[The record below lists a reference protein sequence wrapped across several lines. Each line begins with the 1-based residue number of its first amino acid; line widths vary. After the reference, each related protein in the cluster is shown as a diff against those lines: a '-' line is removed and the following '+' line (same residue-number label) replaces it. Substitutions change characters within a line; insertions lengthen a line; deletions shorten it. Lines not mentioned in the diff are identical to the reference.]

1 MTNQEFEIL
10 ARRLRITMLHSAE
23 RLLGSRDEAE
33 DVVQEALLKLWAM
46 RDRLGDYRSPE
57 ALARIVVKRLSLNV
71 LRNYGRHPMVE
82 LRAEY
87 ESDAEA
93 DEQSRERIRT
103 LLEAVD
109 RLPSKQQMILRMKH
123 IEGMETEEIAEV
135 AQMSID
141 AIYQNLSRARRAVL
155 NKFKQ
160 K

>member
-87 ESDAEA
+87 EGDTEA
-93 DEQSRERIRT
+93 DVQSRERIRT

>member
-87 ESDAEA
+87 EGDTEA

>member
-46 RDRLGDYRSPE
+46 RNRLGDYRSPE

-87 ESDAEA
+87 EGDAEV

-109 RLPSKQQMILRMKH
+109 QLPSKQQMILRMKH

>member
-87 ESDAEA
+87 EGDTEA

-123 IEGMETEEIAEV
+123 IKGMETEEIAEV

>member
-87 ESDAEA
+87 GDDAEA

-160 K
+160 R

>member
-87 ESDAEA
+87 EDDAEA